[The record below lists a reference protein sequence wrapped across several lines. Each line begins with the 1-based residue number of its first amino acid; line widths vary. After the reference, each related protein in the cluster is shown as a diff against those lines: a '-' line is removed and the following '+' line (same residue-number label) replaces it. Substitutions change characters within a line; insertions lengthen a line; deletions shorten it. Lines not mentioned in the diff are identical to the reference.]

1 MSLIPC
7 EYSTL
12 LKAPE
17 EIRKVLLNSGVIG
30 VNDVFMPLYKEKAFR
45 WMLYGGRGAGRS
57 HHAMDYC
64 DYILDSLPY
73 CRVLFLRFVKDDIRD
88 SLWQGFLDVIKS
100 RSRESEYEIRYHTM
114 RAKHKRT
121 GNEII
126 SKGVRASKSQTAKL
140 KSIAG
145 FTHIFIEESNEL
157 PKEDKRKLID
167 SLRKKDVEIQII
179 EMFNPPPKFHYV
191 WDDFNLYP
199 VQGEDQYFTAEP
211 KPESNIKAIHATYLD
226 NLHNLNDQ
234 YIQRYQTADEVKEK
248 NYVMT
253 DVKGYVSSGGD
264 IMVHPNFTPLDSF
277 PMESIERWI
286 IGLDY
291 GYTIDPSAIIAIG
304 VWGDRRYWK
313 RLGYITESSGDREV
327 ANISAENIKE
337 ILIQNKMD
345 GWPIYSEHDMDMIA
359 QLRRLKVPV
368 LMANKSVEN
377 GIQKVNTFR
386 NYYERHDSIIQKEIQ
401 DYKFQKVGE
410 IVLNKPCDGNDHIM
424 NAGRYAI
431 FTDTFRN

>member
-30 VNDVFMPLYKEKAFR
+30 VNDCFMPLYTEKAFR
-45 WMLYGGRGAGRS
+45 WMLWGGRGAGRS

-64 DYILDSLPY
+64 DYLLETLPY
-73 CRVLFLRFVKDDIRD
+73 CRVLFLRYVKDDIRD
-88 SLWQGFLDVIKS
+88 SLWQGFNDVIKS
-100 RSRESEYEIRYHTM
+100 RNRENQYEIRDHTM
-114 RAKHKRT
+114 RARHKRT
-121 GNEII
+121 SNEII
-126 SKGVRASKSQTAKL
+126 SKGVRASKNQTAKL

-179 EMFNPPPKFHYV
+179 EMFNPPPKFHYI
-191 WDDFNLYP
+191 WEDFNLYP
-199 VQGEDQYFTAEP
+199 VPGEDQYFTAAP
-211 KPESNIKAIHATYLD
+211 KHNSGIKSIHATYLD
-226 NLHNLNDQ
+226 NIHNLNEN
-234 YIQRYQTADEVKEK
+234 YIKRYNSVDPIKDK
-248 NYVMT
+248 NYLMT

-264 IMVHPNFTPLDSF
+264 IMVHPNFEPIDQI
-277 PMESIERWI
+277 PYESIERWV

-291 GYTIDPSAIIAIG
+291 GYTNDPSAIVAIG
-304 VWGDRRYWK
+304 IWGDRRYWK
-313 RLGYITESSGDREV
+313 RLGYITESSGNREV
-327 ANISAENIKE
+327 VNISAEEIKA

-345 GWPIYSEHDMDMIA
+345 GYPIYSEHDMDMIA
-359 QLRRLKVPV
+359 QLRRLKLPV
-368 LMANKSVEN
+368 LLANKSVEN
-377 GIQKVNTFR
+377 GIQKVNSFR
-386 NYYERHDSIIQKEIQ
+386 NYYERSDDVMQNEIQ
-401 DYKFQKVGE
+401 NYKFQKVGE

-431 FTDTFRN
+431 YTDSFRN